1 MMALG
6 EALGREYRVHH
17 RNADVV
23 RWARWEYGSEAEA
36 EYAIAAAMRM
46 PTGRRTPGTRRGTLR
61 RLAQSFRL
69 LFGLDVRAQ
78 GRTQ

>member
-6 EALGREYRVHH
+6 EALGREYRQPR
-17 RNADVV
+17 RNADVA

-36 EYAIAAAMRM
+36 EYAIASAMRG
-46 PTGRRTPGTRRGTLR
+46 PRTPGTRRETLR
-61 RLAQSFRL
+61 RVVQSFRAL
-69 LFGLDVRAQ
+69 LRLDARAQ